1 MRSLWV
7 SVSLAVSISC
17 AQSLAAT
24 MPRANSAVTYVWEDV
39 EGVASWYSLDDPG
52 VTPWTANAERFDDQ
66 ALTCAIWGAP
76 FDARLRVTNL
86 ANGRS
91 IIVRVNDRG
100 PAERLILAESR
111 IIDLTKTAFATIANP
126 VVGLIRVRVE
136 LISGAASPS
145 L

>member
-7 SVSLAVSISC
+7 SVSLAVSISFV
-17 AQSLAAT
+17 QSLAAT
-24 MPRANSAVTYVWEDV
+24 VPQAAVSLYAWEDV
-39 EGVASWYSLDDPG
+39 EGVASWYSRDDPG